1 MSTEMRSVG
10 GAATP
15 SVLKQI
21 VAQEIRRQVFSGE
34 MRPGTKVD
42 QDALAEQLGVS
53 KLPVREALIAL
64 DGEGIIQTAPRRG
77 AFVAELSR
85 EDIRDQYW
93 LLGVISGLAAE
104 RAAARLDD
112 DHLAALGKLAA
123 QMEADESSSDHDR
136 LNFDFHRLINRAC
149 GSRRLVAELKQLS
162 SSIPNGFFEA
172 HPDMVI
178 SSNRDHHEILDAM
191 TTRSGGMARTLTEAH
206 FLRGGNHAV
215 ALLEDRGFWNR

>member
-1 MSTEMRSVG
+1 MRSAG
-10 GAATP
+10 GAAPP

-34 MRPGTKVD
+34 MRPGAKVD

-64 DGEGIIQTAPRRG
+64 EGEGIIQTAPRRG
-77 AFVAELSR
+77 AFVAQLAR

-93 LLGVISGLAAE
+93 MLGVISGLAAE
-104 RAAARLDD
+104 RAASRLDD
-112 DHLAALGKLAA
+112 DQLSELAAIAA
-123 QMEADESSSDHDR
+123 QMEAADDSGDARDA

-149 GSRRLVAELKQLS
+149 GSRRLVAELKLLS
-162 SSIPNGFFEA
+162 SAIPSGFFTA
-172 HPDMVI
+172 HPDMVT
-178 SSNRDHHEILDAM
+178 SSNRDHQEIVGALAA
-191 TTRSGGMARTLTEAH
+191 RAGGMARALTEAH

-215 ALLEDRGFWNR
+215 ALLEDRGFWDR